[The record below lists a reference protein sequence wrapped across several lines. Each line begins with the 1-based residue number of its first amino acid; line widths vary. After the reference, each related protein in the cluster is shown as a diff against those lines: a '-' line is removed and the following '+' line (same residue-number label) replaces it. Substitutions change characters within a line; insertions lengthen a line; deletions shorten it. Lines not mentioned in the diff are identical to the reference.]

1 MQRLSIA
8 RSLRLALV
16 GLTVALAVVAA
27 VGVAS
32 LYTSRQHYEDK
43 LVDSASL
50 ATAAANLAS
59 AGVTEEEVLRDARGP
74 GAAAARSQAAAT
86 FAAAARNVMS
96 LAQEDPVSM
105 RLAQAQIA
113 AETQARQLAAQ
124 GRFSVATAPSG
135 PLAQARSLANQLQA
149 RQLARQAT
157 ARADARSS
165 SRRALL
171 LVAIAGV
178 LAIVGA
184 LALVAGLVRGMQ
196 APLDDLVKAT
206 RGLVSGRLGP
216 RVKPAGPRE
225 LQELARAFN
234 AMADELVAA
243 YQQLEGERRRLAVT
257 VASLGDA
264 LIVTEPGSAKI
275 ATVNPRAGELLP
287 ELAVGNDVDDD
298 DSPLPPVDEA
308 LRGETVIEHNDRA
321 LAVTAARLGSES
333 DGVVWTV
340 RDISERARLERA
352 KSEFVAT
359 ASHELRSP
367 LTSIKGFVE
376 LLERSSENM
385 SERQREFVEIIL
397 KSTDRLVDLV
407 NDLLDVARIEAD
419 HVEINRRPID
429 VGEAVKE
436 VVELIGPRVAEK
448 HQQLDVYVA
457 PNLPLALAD
466 PARVRQIVANLVTN
480 AHLYTQEGGRIHVG
494 VEPDRAWVQIVVEDS
509 GVGMTLEEASRVF
522 DRFYRGRKGSTP
534 GTGLG
539 LSIVKS
545 LVELHQGQVGRRE
558 RARPRQHVPGAAA
571 GGGHRHRDRRVP
583 RGDPRPQRAGR
594 RRRARDRRA
603 DRRAARAARRAR
615 HDRPRRR
622 GGDRASAPRQLRR
635 GDARHPDAG
644 DGRLS
649 RSCSRSARTP
659 ELRNTP
665 IVFVSVFSGQQELAG
680 EWAVTKPIDAD
691 ELRNVLGAAVRAGR
705 SRVLVVG
712 RPELQSLVEPALDD
726 LGIEHQWEL
735 TGAAAARVCEERRFE
750 VALVDVGV
758 RNPQAVLQALD
769 LRGRRVRRVV
779 ILFSDSETPTPPG
792 VNRLGMEVVP
802 AEEAAGAVLAALK
815 GETGR
820 VASRARWLFRATS
833 G

>member
-96 LAQEDPVSM
+96 LAADDPVSM
-105 RLAQAQIA
+105 RLGHAQIA
-113 AETQARQLAAQ
+113 AETQARQLVAQ
-124 GRFSVATAPSG
+124 GRFSLATAPSG
-135 PLAQARSLANQLQA
+135 PLAQSRSLANQLQA

-196 APLDDLVKAT
+196 APLEDLVQAT

-287 ELAVGNDVDDD
+287 ELAVGDDVDDD
-298 DSPLPPVDEA
+298 DSPLPPVDDA

-376 LLERSSENM
+376 LLERSSDTM
-385 SERQREFVEIIL
+385 TERQREFVEIIL

-436 VVELIGPRVAEK
+436 VVELMGPRIADK
-448 HQQLDVYVA
+448 HQTLGVYVA

-466 PARVRQIVANLVTN
+466 PARVRQIVANLLTN

-494 VEPDRAWVQIVVEDS
+494 IEPDRAWVQIVVEDS

-545 LVELHQGQVGRRE
+545 LVELHQGQVGVE
-558 RARPRQHVPGAAA
+558 
-571 GGGHRHRDRRVP
+571 
-583 RGDPRPQRAGR
+583 
-594 RRRARDRRA
+594 
-603 DRRAARAARRAR
+603 
-615 HDRPRRR
+615 
-622 GGDRASAPRQLRR
+622 SAPGRGSTFRVRLPAAVTGIEIAASLDAIRGRNVLVVDDEPEIAELIAGQLAPLDVRVTIAHGGVEAIELLR
-635 GDARHPDAG
+635 LDNFDAVTLDILMPG
-644 DGRLS
+644 MDGFQVLQQIREDP
-649 RSCSRSARTP
+649 A
-659 ELRNTP
+659 LRNTP

-815 GETGR
+815 GEREG
-820 VASRARWLFRATS
+820 
-833 G
+833 

>member
-16 GLTVALAVVAA
+16 GLTVALAAVAA

-50 ATAAANLAS
+50 STAAANLAS
-59 AGVTEEEVLRDARGP
+59 AGVTEEEVLRDASGP
-74 GAAAARSQAAAT
+74 GAAAARTQAAAAYT
-86 FAAAARNVMS
+86 AAAQQVTS
-96 LAQEDPVSM
+96 LGTEDPVSM
-105 RLAQAQIA
+105 RLAAAQVA
-113 AETQARQLAAQ
+113 AE
-124 GRFSVATAPSG
+124 
-135 PLAQARSLANQLQA
+135 AQARRLAQSGQFSLASSATGPLSRARTLAAQLQA
-149 RQLARQAT
+149 RQRERQDAARSS
-157 ARADARSS
+157 ARSS

-171 LVAIAGV
+171 LIAIAG
-178 LAIVGA
+178 I
-184 LALVAGLVRGMQ
+184 LALVAALTLVAALVRGMQ
-196 APLDDLVKAT
+196 GPLEDLVEAT

-216 RVKPAGPRE
+216 RVRPSGPRE
-225 LQELARAFN
+225 LQELGTAFN
-234 AMADELVAA
+234 AMADQLVDA
-243 YQQLEGERRRLAVT
+243 YRQLDGERRTLAIT
-257 VASLGDA
+257 IASLGDA
-264 LIVTEPGSAKI
+264 LIVTEPGSPTI
-275 ATVNPRAGELLP
+275 AVVNPRVAELVP
-287 ELAVGNDVDDD
+287 ELAVGSSVDDD
-298 DSPLPPVDEA
+298 DSPLPPVEEA
-308 LRGETVIEHNDRA
+308 LRAETIVEHLDRT
-321 LAVTAARLGSES
+321 LAVTAAPLGSEA

-340 RDISERARLERA
+340 RDVSERARLERA

-376 LLERSSENM
+376 LLERSADTM
-385 SERQREFVEIIL
+385 TERQREFVDIIL

-436 VVELIGPRVAEK
+436 VVELMGPRIDEK
-448 HQQLDVYVA
+448 HQQLGVYVA
-457 PNLPLALAD
+457 PALPLALAD
-466 PARVRQIVANLVTN
+466 PGRVRQIVANLVTN

-509 GVGMTLEEASRVF
+509 GVGMSLEEASRVF
-522 DRFYRGRKGSTP
+522 ERFYRGRKGSTP

-545 LVELHQGQVGRRE
+545 LVELHHGQVGVE
-558 RARPRQHVPGAAA
+558 
-571 GGGHRHRDRRVP
+571 
-583 RGDPRPQRAGR
+583 
-594 RRRARDRRA
+594 
-603 DRRAARAARRAR
+603 
-615 HDRPRRR
+615 
-622 GGDRASAPRQLRR
+622 SAPGRGSTFRVRLPAAIAGIESVKALEAIRGSNVLVVDDEHEIAELIAGQLAPLDVQVTIASSGEEALELLRTGR
-635 GDARHPDAG
+635 FDAVTLDVLMPG
-644 DGRLS
+644 MDGFAVLQEIREDPGLS
-649 RSCSRSARTP
+649 
-659 ELRNTP
+659 NTP

-726 LGIEHQWEL
+726 LGIEHHWEA

-750 VALVDVGV
+750 VALVDVGI
-758 RNPQAVLQALD
+758 RNPHAVLQALD

-779 ILFSDSETPTPPG
+779 ILFSDKETPTPPG

-815 GETGR
+815 GEREG
-820 VASRARWLFRATS
+820 
-833 G
+833 